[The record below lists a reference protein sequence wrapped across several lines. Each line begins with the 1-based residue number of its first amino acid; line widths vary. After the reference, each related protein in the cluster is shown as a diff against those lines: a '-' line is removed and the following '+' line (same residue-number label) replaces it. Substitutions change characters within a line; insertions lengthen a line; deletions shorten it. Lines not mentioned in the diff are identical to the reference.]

1 MENDLVKIYTA
12 YDHIQAEMAVGA
24 LENQQIP
31 ALRKE
36 LGNAGLLNIY
46 GTNSMSGEEIYVPKE
61 SKEKAREV
69 LIAIGFL
76 GCLTAEPPFSRV
88 SETLEKEK

>member
-46 GTNSMSGEEIYVPKE
+46 GTNSMSGKRSMYRKRA
-61 SKEKAREV
+61 KRKQEK
-69 LIAIGFL
+69 F
-76 GCLTAEPPFSRV
+76 
-88 SETLEKEK
+88 

>member
-1 MENDLVKIYTA
+1 MENNLVKIYTA

-36 LGNAGLLNIY
+36 LGNAGLY

-76 GCLTAEPPFSRV
+76 E
-88 SETLEKEK
+88 EE

>member
-46 GTNSMSGEEIYVPKE
+46 GTNSMSGEEI
-61 SKEKAREV
+61 
-69 LIAIGFL
+69 
-76 GCLTAEPPFSRV
+76 
-88 SETLEKEK
+88 

>member
-36 LGNAGLLNIY
+36 LGNAGLL
-46 GTNSMSGEEIYVPKE
+46 TP
-61 SKEKAREV
+61 
-69 LIAIGFL
+69 
-76 GCLTAEPPFSRV
+76 
-88 SETLEKEK
+88 

>member
-61 SKEKAREV
+61 SKETAREV

-76 GCLTAEPPFSRV
+76 E
-88 SETLEKEK
+88 EE